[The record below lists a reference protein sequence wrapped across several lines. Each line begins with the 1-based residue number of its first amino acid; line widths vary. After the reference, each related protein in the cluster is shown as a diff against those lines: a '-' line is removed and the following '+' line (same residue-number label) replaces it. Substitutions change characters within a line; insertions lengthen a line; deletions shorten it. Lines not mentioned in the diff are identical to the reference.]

1 MRTKTIALFTA
12 LAAANL
18 FNGCALWES
27 GKSNATMK
35 TADGPLLHDGD
46 GAYVFGNDSYNA
58 GDPVSKRVTSSL

>member
-18 FNGCALWES
+18 INGCALWQS

-58 GDPVSKRVTSSL
+58 GDPVSKRVTSS